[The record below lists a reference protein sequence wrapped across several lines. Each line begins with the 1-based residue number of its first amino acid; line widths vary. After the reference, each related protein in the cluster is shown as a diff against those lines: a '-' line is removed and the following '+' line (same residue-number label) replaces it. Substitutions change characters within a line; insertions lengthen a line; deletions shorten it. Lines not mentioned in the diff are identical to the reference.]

1 MGDKLKFSETD
12 AIDMYKSI
20 NTHALH
26 MIQFFKSF
34 ADLAGND
41 SWSHRQEKQDFRDA
55 LESMK
60 RSGLIL
66 DYDLAEFT
74 ITTMTNRILAW
85 NYSITNQYK
94 N

>member
-1 MGDKLKFSETD
+1 MNKPKFSVVD
-12 AIDMYKSI
+12 ADDMYKSI

-34 ADLAGND
+34 ADLAGKD
-41 SWSHRQEKQDFRDA
+41 MWLHRQEKQDFRDA

-60 RSGLIL
+60 RSGLII
-66 DYDLAEFT
+66 DYNLAEFT
-74 ITTMTNRILAW
+74 ITTIANRVLAW
-85 NYSITNQYK
+85 DYPLTLRAK